1 MINKFKKLVI
11 LFLVFFIP
19 LTIFAQ
25 KDVTQFLG
33 IPIDGFKPE
42 MIQKL
47 KNKGFTVNPR
57 KKDVLEGEF
66 NGSSVNLYV
75 VTNNN
80 KVCRIMVADANPKN
94 ESDIKIR
101 FNTLCQQFYN
111 NKKYMSSSKTTF
123 TIPEDEKISYKMT
136 FDNKRYQAS
145 FYQLPL
151 KNDSISIINEMKS
164 FLLSKYTKEQLENKS
179 EEFKN
184 EISEATLSHMVDLYS
199 KKSVWFMIKEEYGNY
214 YISLFYDNEY
224 NMANGEGL

>member
-1 MINKFKKLVI
+1 MINKFKKSLI

-80 KVCRIMVADANPKN
+80 KVCRIMVSDANQMN

-123 TIPEDEKISYKMT
+123 IIPEDEKISHKMT
-136 FDNKRYQAS
+136 LDNKRYQAS
-145 FYQLPL
+145 FFQLPI

-179 EEFKN
+179 DEFKN
-184 EISEATLSHMVDLYS
+184 EISEAGISHMVDLYS
-199 KKSVWFMIKEEYGNY
+199 KKSVWFMINEEYGKY
-214 YISLFYDNEY
+214 YISIFYDNEY
-224 NMANGEGL
+224 NRANGEGL

>member
-1 MINKFKKLVI
+1 MKTKYKKSAI
-11 LFLVFFIP
+11 LFLVLLLP
-19 LTIFAQ
+19 LTILAQ

-42 MIQKL
+42 MILKL

-66 NGSSVNLYV
+66 NGSSVNIYV

-80 KVCRIMVADANPKN
+80 KVCRIMVSDANQMN

-123 TIPEDEKISYKMT
+123 IIPEDEKISHKMT
-136 FDNKRYQAS
+136 LDNKRYQAS
-145 FYQLPL
+145 FFQLPI

-179 EEFKN
+179 DEFKN
-184 EISEATLSHMVDLYS
+184 EISEAGISHMVDLYS
-199 KKSVWFMIKEEYGNY
+199 KKSVWFMINEEYGKY
-214 YISLFYDNEY
+214 YISIFYDNEY
-224 NMANGEGL
+224 NRANGEGL